1 MNEEY
6 TRKELKQII
15 EMLNDID
22 LLNHSKS
29 RYNQKKLN
37 EAYSRL
43 VDLYGL
49 FKLEG
54 ETYDK

>member
-1 MNEEY
+1 MNDEY
-6 TRKELKQII
+6 ARKELKQII

-22 LLNHSKS
+22 LLNLSKG

-49 FKLEG
+49 FQREG
-54 ETYDK
+54 ETYDE

>member
-1 MNEEY
+1 MNEY
-6 TRKELKQII
+6 YVRKELKQII

-22 LLNHSKS
+22 LLNLSKG

-37 EAYSRL
+37 ESYSRL

>member
-1 MNEEY
+1 MNDEY

-22 LLNHSKS
+22 LLNLSKG

-43 VDLYGL
+43 MDLYNL
-49 FKLEG
+49 LRLE
-54 ETYDK
+54 EEDE

>member
-1 MNEEY
+1 MNDEY
-6 TRKELKQII
+6 ARKELKQII

-22 LLNHSKS
+22 LLNQSKS
-29 RYNQKKLN
+29 RCNQKRLN

-54 ETYDK
+54 ETDDE